1 MESEGAREGGRE
13 DQSCKGG
20 GDSAEKTSLQR
31 QPTLPAPIKEGRSC
45 LLHADCSQRCAAEL
59 GKLQATSSVC
69 SPSSAGTGSVN
80 PGDCHPSPRAQC
92 PPPQNHGHVL
102 SYGPGAETSAT
113 ALTGPK
119 SRCRQDWGQP
129 VSLHLSASGA
139 ASFCS
144 LVCLTSSS
152 GASRAPTTFKS
163 LSGHR
168 VTSYLSDSP
177 ASLFSRPL

>member
-1 MESEGAREGGRE
+1 MSRQGGEKGWIVESEGAREGGRE

-92 PPPQNHGHVL
+92 PPHKTTDMSCPTVLELRRLLRLSRGQNRGV
-102 SYGPGAETSAT
+102 GR
-113 ALTGPK
+113 TGDNQFPCIF
-119 SRCRQDWGQP
+119 RLLE
-129 VSLHLSASGA
+129 LHPS
-139 ASFCS
+139 
-144 LVCLTSSS
+144 V
-152 GASRAPTTFKS
+152 P
-163 LSGHR
+163 
-168 VTSYLSDSP
+168 
-177 ASLFSRPL
+177 LFV